1 MASSYLGKPCPK
13 CAHVRSESEV
23 APDWQ
28 CPKCG
33 VAYAKFVPARPA
45 SEARVAVAD
54 ADGSDS
60 AVTGASTGKSN
71 GLAIAAHVSILLGFV
86 IPLINIIAPIVIW
99 QMKRGEDELAV
110 ACSKEAINFQISVW
124 LWWLLVGAFFLG
136 GMAIPPLMILATLL
150 GIAIFLAS
158 LVFPIIAAVK
168 AAGGESYYYPRIW
181 HIFE

>member
-13 CAHVRSESEV
+13 CAYVRAESDT

-33 VAYAKFVPARPA
+33 VAYAKFLQAKPTPEVRA
-45 SEARVAVAD
+45 AVAGVE
-54 ADGSDS
+54 AGES
-60 AVTGASTGKSN
+60 AAVAASTDSSN
-71 GLAIAAHVSILLGFV
+71 GLAISAHVSILLGFV
-86 IPLINIIAPIVIW
+86 IPLINIIAPVVIW

-136 GMAIPPLMILATLL
+136 SMAIPPLMILATLL

-168 AAGGESYYYPRIW
+168 ASGGESYYYPRIW